1 MSLDP
6 GRAGKGVVILAG
18 LPADDKSSYLRGAA
32 AAPAAIR
39 EALACPSSNL
49 CAEDGTELGSNP
61 LFADAGDIDLG
72 GILDMEAIESGLGG
86 LFSRGSR
93 IICLGGDHSVSFPA
107 IRALARTRST
117 GARGTGA
124 SGATGTGGRVDVLH
138 LDAHPDLYD
147 SFEGDRLSHAC
158 PFARCLDEGLIGR
171 LVQVGIRGM
180 NSEQRARARK
190 FDVDV
195 IDMTAWVA
203 GRRPDFGGDFYLSL
217 DLDALDP
224 AFAPGVSHREPG
236 GLTTREVITLVQ
248 RTPGTLVGADIVELN
263 PERDGEGITAM
274 VAAKLLKEI
283 AARMLRDLEGVES
296 RQAPIRD
303 QAR

>member
-1 MSLDP
+1 MSLDV
-6 GRAGKGVVILAG
+6 GRAGTGVVILVG

-32 AAPAAIR
+32 GAPTAIR

-49 CAEDGTELGSNP
+49 CAEDGTELGGNP

-93 IICLGGDHSVSFPA
+93 IVCLGGDHSVSFPA
-107 IRALARTRST
+107 IRALVSTRVA
-117 GARGTGA
+117 GARGA
-124 SGATGTGGRVDVLH
+124 AGTGERVDVLH
-138 LDAHPDLYD
+138 IDAHPDLYD
-147 SFEGDRLSHAC
+147 SFEGDTLSHAC

-195 IDMTAWVA
+195 IDMAAWVA
-203 GRRPDFGGDFYLSL
+203 GRRPGFGGDFYLSL
-217 DLDALDP
+217 DLDGLDP

-263 PERDGEGITAM
+263 PSRDAEGITAM

-283 AARMLRDLEGVES
+283 VARMLRDQEAPEN

>member
-6 GRAGKGVVILAG
+6 GKAGRGVVILAG

-32 AAPAAIR
+32 GAPAAIR

-49 CAEDGTELGSNP
+49 CAEDGTELGGTP

-72 GILDMEAIESGLGG
+72 GILDIAAIESGLGG
-86 LFSRGSR
+86 LLAHGSSV
-93 IICLGGDHSVSFPA
+93 ICLGGDHSVSFPA
-107 IRALARTRST
+107 IRALVS
-117 GARGTGA
+117 ARGAAGI
-124 SGATGTGGRVDVLH
+124 GECIDVLH

-147 SFEGDRLSHAC
+147 SFEGDTLSHAC

-180 NSEQRARARK
+180 TSEQRARARK

-195 IDMTAWVA
+195 IDMAAWVA
-203 GRRPDFGGDFYLSL
+203 GRRPDFTGDFYLSL

-224 AFAPGVSHREPG
+224 SFAPGVSHREPG

-263 PERDGEGITAM
+263 PRRDGEGITAM

-283 AARMLRDLEGVES
+283 VARMLRDLE
-296 RQAPIRD
+296 D
-303 QAR
+303 

>member
-6 GRAGKGVVILAG
+6 GKAGRGVVILAG

-32 AAPAAIR
+32 GAPAAIR

-49 CAEDGTELGSNP
+49 CAEDGTELGGTP

-72 GILDMEAIESGLGG
+72 GILDIAAIESGLGG
-86 LFSRGSR
+86 LLAHGSSV
-93 IICLGGDHSVSFPA
+93 ICLGGDHSVSFPA
-107 IRALARTRST
+107 IRALVS
-117 GARGTGA
+117 ARGAAGI
-124 SGATGTGGRVDVLH
+124 GECIDVLH

-147 SFEGDRLSHAC
+147 SFEGDTLSHAC

-195 IDMTAWVA
+195 IDMAAWVA
-203 GRRPDFGGDFYLSL
+203 GRRPDFTGDFYLSL

-224 AFAPGVSHREPG
+224 SFAPGVSHREPG

-263 PERDGEGITAM
+263 PRRDGEGITAM

-283 AARMLRDLEGVES
+283 VARMLRDLE
-296 RQAPIRD
+296 D
-303 QAR
+303 

>member
-1 MSLDP
+1 MTLDP
-6 GRAGKGVVILAG
+6 DRAGKGVVILAG

-32 AAPAAIR
+32 GAPAAIR

-72 GILDMEAIESGLGG
+72 GILDMEAIESGLGV
-86 LFSRGSR
+86 LLARGSR
-93 IICLGGDHSVSFPA
+93 IVCLGGDHSVSFPA

-117 GARGTGA
+117 GTRGTG
-124 SGATGTGGRVDVLH
+124 SRVTGGRIDVLH
-138 LDAHPDLYD
+138 IDAHPDLYD

-180 NSEQRARARK
+180 NGEQRARARK

-195 IDMTAWVA
+195 IDMAAWVA
-203 GRRPDFGGDFYLSL
+203 GGKPGFSGDFYLSL
-217 DLDALDP
+217 DLDGLDP

-263 PERDGEGITAM
+263 PARDAEGITAM

-283 AARMLRDLEGVES
+283 VARMLRDLEAPEN

>member
-1 MSLDP
+1 MSLDTGKA
-6 GRAGKGVVILAG
+6 GRGIVILAG

-32 AAPAAIR
+32 GAPAAIR

-49 CAEDGTELGSNP
+49 CAEDGTELGGNP

-72 GILDMEAIESGLGG
+72 GTLKMEAVESGLGG
-86 LFSRGSR
+86 LSTRGSR

-107 IRALARTRST
+107 IRALVRTRVA
-117 GARGTGA
+117 GARG
-124 SGATGTGGRVDVLH
+124 ATAAGERVDVLH
-138 LDAHPDLYD
+138 IDAHPDLYD

-180 NSEQRARARK
+180 NAEQRARARK

-195 IDMTAWVA
+195 IDMAAWVA
-203 GRRPDFGGDFYLSL
+203 GRRPDFTGDFYLSL
-217 DLDALDP
+217 DLDGLDP

-263 PERDGEGITAM
+263 PLRDAQGITAM

-283 AARMLRDLEGVES
+283 AARMLRDLEE
-296 RQAPIRD
+296 
-303 QAR
+303 